1 MNLVSFANL
10 LYSCSF
16 SKRLFQLAIVLGSYD
31 FVFSFIFPKKK
42 GGVLR
47 LFDIVSF

>member
-31 FVFSFIFPKKK
+31 FVFILFFQKK